1 MLAATPG
8 ERRFPR
14 VGLAADNAI
23 PVQVWSRQLTTVTG
37 SVTVL
42 GAGGAFVE
50 ISKHVP
56 VGGYIDLRFK
66 VPGLPKEIECGAWCV
81 TTFLAAASASNSPAW
96 RSVSAIWWPTQWHAQ
111 YRLRRD
117 PGLLKPDSAQHC

>member
-1 MLAATPG
+1 MLAAKPG
-8 ERRFPR
+8 ERRWPR

-23 PVQVWSRQLTTVTG
+23 PIEVWSSQLAAVTG

-50 ISKHVP
+50 LNNHVP

-66 VPGLPKEIECGAWCV
+66 VPGMPNQIECGGLVRDHIPGRGIGIEFTGLVFSERGLVADAV
-81 TTFLAAASASNSPAW
+81 R
-96 RSVSAIWWPTQWHAQ
+96 RSIQAQ
-111 YRLRRD
+111 
-117 PGLLKPDSAQHC
+117 A